1 MSGRTCIAHREH
13 QTRTDSG
20 TTGEHRMAQSLGQK
34 RRAIATGG
42 MTNGLFEF
50 LFEAESNIH
59 GVSPEAVRK
68 KRHLRL

>member
-1 MSGRTCIAHREH
+1 
-13 QTRTDSG
+13 
-20 TTGEHRMAQSLGQK
+20 MAQCLRHERG
-34 RRAIATGG
+34 AITAGG
-42 MTNGLFEF
+42 MRHGLFEF